1 MNGAHPLAAFE
12 GALETRMGQCFP
24 GQRTVFRGRDLH
36 AGLHGDDY
44 SLDWM
49 ALYAFGICG
58 RQFSAPELRVLHTLW
73 TCTSYPDARLWNNR
87 VAALTGSARSTATLA
102 IAAGIAAS
110 EATIFGWQPVMG
122 VADFLLRGRREL
134 AAGAGLADVV
144 ARELA
149 LHRHIGGYGR
159 PVATLQVD
167 ERIPHVQALM
177 AQQGIAPGP
186 HLQLAFAV
194 EQQLLAL
201 GRPLRMNYA
210 PVLAAI
216 PLDLGFTPEQ
226 LHLFIT
232 PSLMA
237 GMPPCYLEAR
247 ERPAGATFALRC
259 ERLSYHG
266 PDARGWQE
274 SEAITVPAL
283 PRSGDIG

>member
-1 MNGAHPLAAFE
+1 MNTPHPLEAFE

-24 GQRTVFRGRDLH
+24 GQRTVFRGHDLH
-36 AGLHGDDY
+36 ADLHQDDY
-44 SLDWM
+44 SHDWM
-49 ALYAFGICG
+49 ALYTFGICG
-58 RQFSAPELRVLHTLW
+58 KHFDPAQLRVLHTLW

-122 VADFLLRGRREL
+122 VADFLLRAHARMLDGESLEDVLACEL
-134 AAGAGLADVV
+134 VQ
-144 ARELA
+144 
-149 LHRHIGGYGR
+149 HKHIGGYGR

-177 AQQGIAPGP
+177 ARAGIAPGP
-186 HLQLAFAV
+186 HLKLAFAV
-194 EQQLLAL
+194 EEKLMAM

-210 PVLAAI
+210 PVLAAV
-216 PLDLGFTPEQ
+216 PLDFGFTREQ
-226 LHLFIT
+226 LHMFIT

-247 ERPAGATFALRC
+247 ERPPGATFALRC
-259 ERLSYHG
+259 DRLSYHG
-266 PDARGWQE
+266 PAPRGWQE
-274 SEAITVPAL
+274 S
-283 PRSGDIG
+283 

>member
-1 MNGAHPLAAFE
+1 MKDHFLAAHEGPLA
-12 GALETRMGQCFP
+12 TSMGQCFP
-24 GQRTVFRGRDLH
+24 GQRTVFRGHDLH
-36 AGLHGDDY
+36 ASLHQDDHA
-44 SLDWM
+44 LDWM

-58 RQFSAPELRVLHTLW
+58 RHFSAPELTVLHTLW

-122 VADFLLRGRREL
+122 VADFLARARGAIAR
-134 AAGAGLADVV
+134 GAQVPQLV

-149 LHRHIGGYGR
+149 QHTHIGGYGR
-159 PVATLQVD
+159 PVATLQAD
-167 ERIPHVQALM
+167 ERIAHMLALM
-177 AQQGIAPGP
+177 AQHGVERGP
-186 HLQLAFAV
+186 HLALAFAV
-194 EQQLLAL
+194 EDELVAM

-210 PVLAAI
+210 PMLAAI
-216 PLDLGFTPEQ
+216 PLDFGFTLAQ

-259 ERLSYHG
+259 DRLSYHG
-266 PDARGWQE
+266 PAPRGWQK
-274 SEAITVPAL
+274 S
-283 PRSGDIG
+283 

>member
-1 MNGAHPLAAFE
+1 MSPTHPLSAYE
-12 GALETRMGQCFP
+12 GPLATTMGQCFP
-24 GQRTVFRGRDLH
+24 GQRTVFRGHDLH
-36 AGLHGDDY
+36 ASLHQSDY

-49 ALYAFGICG
+49 ALYSFGISG
-58 RQFSAPELRVLHTLW
+58 MNFTPEQLRVLHTLW

-110 EATIFGWQPVMG
+110 EAMVFGWQPVMG
-122 VADFLLRGRREL
+122 VADFLVRAHADLASGADLPGVITKEL
-134 AAGAGLADVV
+134 A
-144 ARELA
+144 R
-149 LHRHIGGYGR
+149 HRHIGGYGR

-177 AQQGIAPGP
+177 AHQGIAPGP
-186 HLQLAFAV
+186 HLKLAFAV
-194 EQQLLAL
+194 EEQLRIM

-216 PLDLGFTPEQ
+216 PLDFGFTLEQ

-247 ERPAGATFALRC
+247 SRLAGATFALRC

-266 PDARGWQE
+266 PAPRVWQE
-274 SEAITVPAL
+274 L
-283 PRSGDIG
+283 

>member
-1 MNGAHPLAAFE
+1 MNEHPLAAHE
-12 GALETRMGQCFP
+12 GPLATSMGQCFP
-24 GQRTVFRGRDLH
+24 GQRTVFRGSDLH
-36 AGLHGDDY
+36 ATLHHSDF

-58 RQFSAPELRVLHTLW
+58 RHFSPAELTVLHTLW

-122 VADFLLRGRREL
+122 VADFLVRARGAIAR
-134 AAGAGLADVV
+134 GAQVPQLV

-149 LHRHIGGYGR
+149 QHKHIGGYGR
-159 PVATLQVD
+159 PVATLQAD
-167 ERIPHVQALM
+167 ERIAHMLALM
-177 AQQGIAPGP
+177 EHHGMARGP
-186 HLQLAFAV
+186 HLALAFAV
-194 EQQLLAL
+194 EDELVAM

-210 PVLAAI
+210 PMLAAI
-216 PLDLGFTPEQ
+216 PLDLGFTLEQ

-259 ERLSYHG
+259 DRLSYHG
-266 PDARGWQE
+266 PAPRGWQK
-274 SEAITVPAL
+274 S
-283 PRSGDIG
+283 